1 VLLLLGLYAV
11 VYSSVTIWTAI
22 FSRIY
27 LKRSMLMLQW
37 LAVMLVFGGLA
48 ITASDSLNLGPNVA
62 RGTTLVFV
70 GSIISSMSYVMS
82 EARNDHG

>member
-1 VLLLLGLYAV
+1 
-11 VYSSVTIWTAI
+11 
-22 FSRIY
+22 
-27 LKRSMLMLQW
+27 MLQW

-70 GSIISSMSYVMS
+70 GSIIYSMSYVMS